1 MDLNLTMGIGLS
13 QKRPISDLY
22 QDPNLG
28 QAAGSEVGGRA
39 ASYEFWGPNKRNVYE
54 GGSTVDRP
62 QGIIPHTNYI
72 EGVVIN
78 RYADEVNDSKRACG
92 SGSYK
97 WDYSSGACPSRVSYF
112 DIDINAL
119 PHSTKD
125 SAKASSVIAMDTF
138 LSQ

>member
-13 QKRPISDLY
+13 QKRPVSDLY

-62 QGIIPHTNYI
+62 QGIIPIQITLKVLSLTDMLMKSTIVNGHVGPGLTN
-72 EGVVIN
+72 GTTHLV
-78 RYADEVNDSKRACG
+78 
-92 SGSYK
+92 
-97 WDYSSGACPSRVSYF
+97 RVPVGF
-112 DIDINAL
+112 HILIL
-119 PHSTKD
+119 T
-125 SAKASSVIAMDTF
+125 
-138 LSQ
+138 